1 MNDGRR
7 ASFVSHAIRRC
18 VSSSAQGVG
27 AGPTDTAPYGES
39 TRGVEV
45 EAAVLEGVSSLTVQR
60 TAQGLAAT
68 AFPYGD

>member
-18 VSSSAQGVG
+18 VSSSAEGAG

-39 TRGVEV
+39 RV
-45 EAAVLEGVSSLTVQR
+45 EAAVHEGVSSLTVQS
-60 TAQGLAAT
+60 TAQDLAAT
-68 AFPYGD
+68 AFPCGD